1 MLYIS
6 TTDTATLLTINGT
19 YDTALKLINNQT
31 RQEYNIDL
39 SIVSLNVNSRR
50 KQISFVMSWKNTAT
64 SETPT
69 YVEDGVNYIEVPA
82 GEYSYHVGSV
92 CGLMML
98 KDPTDPTTYNLNP
111 TNIVYNG

>member
-6 TTDTATLLTINGT
+6 TTDTETLLTINGT

-31 RQEYNIDL
+31 LQEYNIDL

-50 KQISFVMSWKNTAT
+50 KQISFVISWTNTAT

-69 YVEDGVNYIEVPA
+69 YVENGVNYIQVPA
-82 GEYSYHVGSV
+82 GEYSYQVGNV
-92 CGLMML
+92 CGLMIL
-98 KDPTDPTTYNLNP
+98 KDPTINTTYDSTNN
-111 TNIVYNG
+111 NIVYNG